1 MRSAIVW
8 APGWGPAVLSVTPV
22 VQDDSGGVGSALV
35 VGPLCDVFRT
45 GCHLMFQ
52 RVDPVRQEGPLF
64 GRRRAVVRERCDQL
78 ADSIADLDRRLGE
91 ISAERRRLA
100 LELKVER
107 RRLWPVLSQRGRQPA
122 TDGREQLPAV
132 RQGATFLWGRRLRA
146 ACVALLSR
154 FGPMALP
161 ELHALLHRC
170 HLAVAGTNPVKA
182 LADALGHEH
191 DAGRARRIRRGV
203 YRASAESVQR
213 WSAPAR
219 RLWPGGPV
227 IGEVD
232 PASLG

>member
-1 MRSAIVW
+1 MGLPWI
-8 APGWGPAVLSVTPV
+8 
-22 VQDDSGGVGSALV
+22 

-45 GCHLMFQ
+45 ECQLMFQ
-52 RVDPVRQEGPLF
+52 RVDPIRQEGPLF
-64 GRRRAVVRERCDQL
+64 GQRRAVVRERCDLL
-78 ADSIADLDRRLGE
+78 ADSIAELDQRLGE

-100 LELKVER
+100 RELKVER
-107 RRLWPVLSQRGRQPA
+107 RRLWPVLSQCGRQPA
-122 TDGREQLPAV
+122 ADGREQLPVV

-154 FGPMALP
+154 FGPMALS

-203 YRASAESVQR
+203 YRASGESTER
-213 WSAPAR
+213 WSGPAR
-219 RLWPGGPV
+219 RLWPGGPA
-227 IGEVD
+227 IGDV
-232 PASLG
+232 ASLG

>member
-1 MRSAIVW
+1 M
-8 APGWGPAVLSVTPV
+8 GPPRF
-22 VQDDSGGVGSALV
+22 
-35 VGPLCDVFRT
+35 VGPSCDMCRT
-45 GCHLMFQ
+45 GCDLMFQ
-52 RVDPVRQEGPLF
+52 RVDPIRHEGPLF
-64 GRRRAVVRERCDQL
+64 GRRRAVVRERCDHL
-78 ADSIADLDRRLGE
+78 ADSIAELDRRLGE
-91 ISAERRRLA
+91 LSAERRRLA
-100 LELKVER
+100 LELKAER

-122 TDGREQLPAV
+122 VDGREQLPAV

-170 HLAVAGTNPVKA
+170 HLAVAGTNTVKA

-203 YRASAESVQR
+203 YRASTASSER
-213 WSAPAR
+213 WSVPSR
-219 RLWPGGPV
+219 LLWPGGPS
-227 IGEVD
+227 IGEVA